1 MVMSTFSGIKNSAL
15 LITEKCILLGL
26 SFFNSVLLARVGGP
40 EVFGQ
45 YAYILSMAGLF
56 LPLTIMGLNN
66 IVTKYIV
73 KNPNN
78 AHYYLKSA
86 IIIRLYGALLAIALG
101 LLLVLIISN
110 PNNTYILLLITLQ
123 SFSAFYVIEFFFL
136 AKQQVSVL
144 LKIRLIILLVLNS
157 LKCIVILNG
166 ASLNLLV
173 ILQGLEYVLIGS
185 SYLLTYVKGKHHH
198 VIKRKTSSRSY
209 IALAQKGK
217 WLLFSGLAATI
228 YLKIDQIML
237 ANIIGINAVAYYA
250 AAAKLSEVWY
260 VFPVLIANAF
270 TAQLS
275 QLKFTNYLK
284 YQNLLQQLIVVLTLS
299 ALILSITTYFI
310 APALISLIYTDEYSA
325 SATIL
330 SIHIFASIFIFQ
342 RAILSKW
349 LIIEKL
355 YKYSL
360 ISSVCGAI
368 TNIILNAVLIPQ
380 YGGVGAAWATVISY
394 MVASYGFLFFHS
406 KTKRYA
412 QILHQA
418 VLNFPALLK
427 PFIKQLRLL
436 KK

>member
-1 MVMSTFSGIKNSAL
+1 MSTSSGIKNSVL
-15 LITEKCILLGL
+15 LIAEKCILLCL
-26 SFFNSVLLARVGGP
+26 SFLNSVLLARIAGP
-40 EVFGQ
+40 DIFGQ

-56 LPLTIMGLNN
+56 LPLSIMGLNN
-66 IVTKYIV
+66 IVTKYVV
-73 KNPNN
+73 KNPHN

-86 IIIRLYGALLAIALG
+86 LIVRLCGALTAIALG
-101 LLLVLIISN
+101 LLLVLILN
-110 PNNTYILLLITLQ
+110 TENNANILLLIVLQ

-136 AKQQVSVL
+136 AKQQVHIL
-144 LKIRLIILLVLNS
+144 LKIRLLIFLVLNG
-157 LKCIVILNG
+157 LKCTVILNG
-166 ASLNLLV
+166 SSLSLLV
-173 ILQGLEYVLIGS
+173 ILQGLEYVFIGTSYILIYAKAKH
-185 SYLLTYVKGKHHH
+185 YLH
-198 VIKRKTSSRSY
+198 IKRNTSTRSY
-209 IALAQKGK
+209 SALAQKGK
-217 WLLFSGLAATI
+217 WLLFSGVAATI

-237 ANIIGINAVAYYA
+237 ANLVDTRAVAYYA

-275 QLKFTNYLK
+275 QLKFNNNFK
-284 YQNLLQQLIVVLTLS
+284 YQALLQQLIAALTLS
-299 ALILSITTYFI
+299 ALILSIATYFI
-310 APALISLIYTDEYSA
+310 APTLIALIYGNEYSS

-360 ISSVCGAI
+360 VSSLCGAV
-368 TNIILNAVLIPQ
+368 TNVVLNALLIPQ
-380 YGGVGAAWATVISY
+380 YAGVGAAWATVISY
-394 MVASYGFLFFHS
+394 MVASYGFLFFQA
-406 KTKRYA
+406 KTKAYA

-418 VLNFPALLK
+418 MLNSPALFKSLVLQIR
-427 PFIKQLRLL
+427 FL

>member
-1 MVMSTFSGIKNSAL
+1 MSTFSGIKNSAL
-15 LITEKCILLGL
+15 LIAEKCILLGL
-26 SFFNSVLLARVGGP
+26 SFFNSVLLARIGGP

-101 LLLVLIISN
+101 LLLTLIVSN

-123 SFSAFYVIEFFFL
+123 SFSAFYAIEFFFL

-173 ILQGLEYVLIGS
+173 ILQGLEYVLIGA
-185 SYLLTYVKGKHHH
+185 SYLLTYVKGKNHHF
-198 VIKRKTSSRSY
+198 IKRKISSRSY

-217 WLLFSGLAATI
+217 WLLFSGVAATI

-237 ANIIGINAVAYYA
+237 ANIMGINAVAYYA

-310 APALISLIYTDEYSA
+310 APTLISLLYTDEYSA

-368 TNIILNAVLIPQ
+368 TNIVLNAV
-380 YGGVGAAWATVISY
+380 
-394 MVASYGFLFFHS
+394 
-406 KTKRYA
+406 
-412 QILHQA
+412 
-418 VLNFPALLK
+418 
-427 PFIKQLRLL
+427 
-436 KK
+436 